1 MSGFKRFFFVTA
13 ATLVII
19 LTLLTAAVFSFK
31 DKTLDAVA
39 VNDLVET
46 IKENRDDLSVLKNKD
61 SEFEYCILNSE
72 NQSEFSTKGGDFSDI
87 KNPTD
92 AASKGFICVPV
103 TQNGS
108 FLGTLIIKNP
118 VKNEYAKMRR
128 NIVILAALSAVALIA
143 FGESF
148 LCYVN
153 KNVTIPFMKM
163 KQFATTIARGDLDE
177 PLLIEKNNLFGAF
190 TESFDIMREEL
201 KAAKNRETAL
211 KMREKELVA
220 SLSHDLKTPVTGIK
234 VICELLQV
242 KVEDEYVKGKIA
254 NIEQKTKEIDTLVSD
269 LLSSALDDLGQ
280 MNVSLSDVPSSV
292 INEIVTEHDLRKKVS
307 LCPIPEC
314 MVKIDRNRFSQVIG
328 NIITNSY
335 KYADTDI
342 DLSYSFEGSFLKMTV
357 ADHGPGVDPSEIE
370 LITNKFYRG
379 TKNTAGKE
387 GSGLGLYISSELMK
401 KMGGRLI
408 CDTSPDGFEVSL
420 LIALS

>member
-13 ATLVII
+13 ATLLII
-19 LTLLTAAVFSFK
+19 LAALTAFSFSFK
-31 DKTLDAVA
+31 DKKLDAVA
-39 VNDLVET
+39 VNDLAET
-46 IKENRDDLSVLKNKD
+46 VKENFDDLSVLESKD
-61 SEFEYCILNSE
+61 AGFDFCVLGSDNCAL
-72 NQSEFSTKGGDFSDI
+72 FSTDDVFSDI

-92 AASKGFICVPV
+92 AASKGFFCVPISES
-103 TQNGS
+103 GRLS
-108 FLGTLIIKNP
+108 GTLIIQDP
-118 VKNEYAKMRR
+118 VKNRYVSMRR
-128 NIVILAALSAVALIA
+128 NIVILAVLAAAVLIVFTA
-143 FGESF
+143 SF

-153 KNVTIPFMKM
+153 RNIIKPFEKM
-163 KQFATTIARGDLDE
+163 KRFASLIARGELDE
-177 PLLIEKNNLFGAF
+177 PLLIEKNNIFGAF

-201 KAAKNRETAL
+201 KAARNRETAL

-269 LLSSALDDLGQ
+269 LLTSALEDLGQ
-280 MNVSLSDVPSSV
+280 MNVTVTDAPSSV
-292 INEIVTEHDLRKKVS
+292 LGEIVAEHDVRKKVS
-307 LCPIPEC
+307 SSPIPEC
-314 MVKIDRNRFSQVIG
+314 MVRIDRNRFSQVIG

-335 KYADTDI
+335 KYADTEIEI
-342 DLSYSFEGSFLKMTV
+342 DYRFEGNFLKMSIS
-357 ADHGPGVDPSEIE
+357 DHGPGVDPSEIE

-379 TKNTAGKE
+379 KKNTAGKD

-401 KMGGRLI
+401 KMGGSLA
-408 CDTSPDGFEVSL
+408 CQTSDEGFEVSV

>member
-13 ATLVII
+13 ATLLII
-19 LTLLTAAVFSFK
+19 LAALTAFSFSFK

-39 VNDLVET
+39 VNDLAET
-46 IKENRDDLSVLKNKD
+46 VKENCDDLSVLESKD
-61 SEFEYCILNSE
+61 AGFDYCVLGSDNRAL
-72 NQSEFSTKGGDFSDI
+72 FSTDDIFSDI

-92 AASKGFICVPV
+92 AASKGFFCIPIAES
-103 TQNGS
+103 GRLS
-108 FLGTLIIKNP
+108 GTLIIQDP
-118 VKNEYAKMRR
+118 VKNRYVSMRR
-128 NIVILAALSAVALIA
+128 NIVILAVLAAAVLIV
-143 FGESF
+143 FTVSF

-153 KNVTIPFMKM
+153 RNIIKPFEKM
-163 KQFATTIARGDLDE
+163 KHFASLIARGELDE
-177 PLLIEKNNLFGAF
+177 PLLIEKNNIFGAF

-201 KAAKNRETAL
+201 KAARNRETAL

-269 LLSSALDDLGQ
+269 LLTSALEDLGQ
-280 MNVSLSDVPSSV
+280 MNVTVTDAPSSV
-292 INEIVTEHDLRKKVS
+292 LGEIVAEHDVRKKVS
-307 LCPIPEC
+307 SSPIPEC
-314 MVKIDRNRFSQVIG
+314 MVRIDRNRFSQVIG

-342 DLSYSFEGSFLKMTV
+342 EICYRFEGNFLKMSIS
-357 ADHGPGVDPSEIE
+357 DHGPGVDPSEIE

-379 TKNTAGKE
+379 KKNTAGKD

-401 KMGGRLI
+401 KMGGSLA
-408 CDTSPDGFEVSL
+408 CQTSDEGFEVSV

>member
-1 MSGFKRFFFVTA
+1 M
-13 ATLVII
+13 II
-19 LTLLTAAVFSFK
+19 LAALTAFSFSFK

-39 VNDLVET
+39 VNDLAET
-46 IKENRDDLSVLKNKD
+46 VKENFGDLSVLESKD
-61 SEFEYCILNSE
+61 AGFDFCVLGSDNRAL
-72 NQSEFSTKGGDFSDI
+72 FSTDDVFFDI

-92 AASKGFICVPV
+92 AASKGFFCVPISES
-103 TQNGS
+103 GRLS
-108 FLGTLIIKNP
+108 GTLIIQDP
-118 VKNEYAKMRR
+118 VKNRYVSMRR
-128 NIVILAALSAVALIA
+128 NIVILAVLAAAVLIA
-143 FGESF
+143 FTVSF

-153 KNVTIPFMKM
+153 RNIIKPFEKM
-163 KQFATTIARGDLDE
+163 KRFASLIARGELDE
-177 PLLIEKNNLFGAF
+177 PLLIEKNNIFGAF

-201 KAAKNRETAL
+201 KAARNRETAL

-269 LLSSALDDLGQ
+269 LLTSALEDLGQ
-280 MNVSLSDVPSSV
+280 MNVTVTDAPSSV
-292 INEIVTEHDLRKKVS
+292 LGEIVAEHDVRKKVS
-307 LCPIPEC
+307 SSPIPEC
-314 MVKIDRNRFSQVIG
+314 MVRIDRNRFSQVIG

-342 DLSYSFEGSFLKMTV
+342 EIDYRFEGNFLKMSIS
-357 ADHGPGVDPSEIE
+357 DHGPGVDPSEIE

-379 TKNTAGKE
+379 KKNTAGKE

-401 KMGGRLI
+401 KMGGSLA
-408 CDTSPDGFEVSL
+408 CQTSDEGFEVSV